1 MAARVAP
8 SPPASPTIDI
18 RREVLDRT
26 AASPTFQRCPKLREL
41 LLHICDRALSNHP
54 EELREQQIG
63 CSVFGRRTDYSPA
76 EDNIVRVEMRQ
87 LRKRLDEHFSAA
99 GKDEAFVIIIP
110 KGNYVPVF
118 EPREPAAVAMP
129 AARAWTTWQ
138 WLAIAQGGV
147 IV

>member
-8 SPPASPTIDI
+8 SPPTIDI

-41 LLHICDRALSNHP
+41 LLHLGDRGISNHP

-63 CSVFGRRTDYSPA
+63 CSVFGRRPDYSPA

-87 LRKRLDEHFSAA
+87 LRKRLDEHFSTA
-99 GKDEAFVIIIP
+99 GKE
-110 KGNYVPVF
+110 
-118 EPREPAAVAMP
+118 E
-129 AARAWTTWQ
+129 
-138 WLAIAQGGV
+138 
-147 IV
+147 